1 MLDRDLGDT
10 SWVERHCW
18 RGETAQ
24 TQNKPT
30 IPNDIAGHSLSL
42 GFRLCF
48 VAGRILLK
56 IG

>member
-1 MLDRDLGDT
+1 MLDRDPGDT